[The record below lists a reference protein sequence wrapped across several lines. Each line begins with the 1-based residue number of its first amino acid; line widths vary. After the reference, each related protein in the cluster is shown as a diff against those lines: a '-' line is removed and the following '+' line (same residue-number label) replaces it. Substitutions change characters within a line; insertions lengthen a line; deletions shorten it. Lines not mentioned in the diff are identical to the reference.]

1 MLWPAV
7 TRWRNRS
14 GRVAWLS
21 RVAVGALTASIS
33 FSGCGAATA
42 PTVASVQGMTI
53 SRAALAHWTRLKRI
67 ELQSS
72 LKRASTLRPLQVER
86 KALVFLITA
95 DWLQAEAAAQ
105 GVVATSSEVN
115 ATYEGLVSGP
125 IGHSFVASL
134 KRRGVSR
141 SDELLELRLD
151 NLSQKLETRI
161 AAGHNSVSAEQIAAY
176 YHTHTREFQGRDR
189 SSQTLAAATPVIR
202 QTLLQ
207 LGQQRLVRAFLAGYR
222 RRWKQRTNCQPG
234 YIVPE
239 CGDGPPLP
247 AGPSG

>member
-1 MLWPAV
+1 MLRPEV
-7 TRWRNRS
+7 TRWWNPS
-14 GRVAWLS
+14 GRVVWLS
-21 RVAVGALTASIS
+21 KVAVGALTASMS
-33 FSGCGAATA
+33 LSGCGAATA
-42 PTVASVQGMTI
+42 PTVARVQDMTI
-53 SRAALAHWTRLKRI
+53 SRTALAHWTRIKHI

-72 LKRASTLRPLQVER
+72 PKRASTLSPLQVER

-105 GVVATSSEVN
+105 GVVAAPSEVN
-115 ATYEGLVSGP
+115 ATYKGLVSGP
-125 IGHSFVASL
+125 IGPSFVASL
-134 KRRGVSR
+134 KRRGMSR

-161 AAGHNSVSAEQIAAY
+161 AAGHNGVSAAQIAAY

-207 LGQQRLVRAFLAGYR
+207 LGQQRLVRAFLASYR
-222 RRWKQRTNCQPG
+222 RRWKQRTNCRAG

-239 CGDGPPLP
+239 CGNGPPLP
-247 AGPSG
+247 AAPSA